1 MEEGRVHFENQPLR
15 NAAILESL
23 DQVEDQLVLA
33 VEKAGIAMQHLAN
46 VTTEGR
52 DAEFQKTSEEFLHL
66 VGGIHTELAK
76 HAHLVQDYR
85 SYGRSTYGV
94 EKDAELARTNVK
106 MILAQL
112 RDLRRYTDENNAE

>member
-23 DQVEDQLVLA
+23 DQVEDVNISGKGWNRNATPCKQ
-33 VEKAGIAMQHLAN
+33 
-46 VTTEGR
+46 
-52 DAEFQKTSEEFLHL
+52 FLHL
-66 VGGIHTELAK
+66 VGSIHAELAK

-106 MILAQL
+106 LILSQL
-112 RDLRRYTDENNAE
+112 RDLRRFTDEHYAE